1 MFQIYINI
9 SSTCMSMQL
18 RVNYGSKRRDYCL
31 FFLCLP
37 PMRGVVFV
45 TGSMSPTI
53 VPKSTIANSKLTPG
67 DEVNISYF
75 QITMMAIR
83 CPCDLAV
90 LMLFVLSNWQT
101 SCQGLWGESY
111 FYSMVVERFR
121 RQNGSPRLA
130 NHCSAGYG
138 GNLWKLALSADRALG
153 AQSIKYVK
161 PRR

>member
-1 MFQIYINI
+1 MVAKEEIIV
-9 SSTCMSMQL
+9 C
-18 RVNYGSKRRDYCL
+18 

-101 SCQGLWGESY
+101 SCQGL
-111 FYSMVVERFR
+111 
-121 RQNGSPRLA
+121 
-130 NHCSAGYG
+130 
-138 GNLWKLALSADRALG
+138 
-153 AQSIKYVK
+153 
-161 PRR
+161 

>member
-1 MFQIYINI
+1 MCLGGFEDPRKMFQIYINI

-18 RVNYGSKRRDYCL
+18 RVNYGSKRRDYC
-31 FFLCLP
+31 FLWLP

-53 VPKSTIANSKLTPG
+53 VPKRTIANSKLTPG

-90 LMLFVLSNWQT
+90 LMLCVL
-101 SCQGLWGESY
+101 
-111 FYSMVVERFR
+111 
-121 RQNGSPRLA
+121 
-130 NHCSAGYG
+130 CS
-138 GNLWKLALSADRALG
+138 
-153 AQSIKYVK
+153 
-161 PRR
+161 